1 MVFLNH
7 VHVLCLPQLHYL
19 YVITSHMRHPVESIS
34 TSGGGRDHS
43 YCLYFFGTSVRIDN
57 QNCINSY
64 EKNIF
69 GESEKKIDFCM
80 TLLQYAVF
88 FFVFLLKSIQFL
100 RRVTTLHTQN
110 EIIKKPKVF
119 FSANSF

>member
-1 MVFLNH
+1 
-7 VHVLCLPQLHYL
+7 
-19 YVITSHMRHPVESIS
+19 MRHPVESIS

-69 GESEKKIDFCM
+69 GESEKKNRFLHDITTVCS
-80 TLLQYAVF
+80 VF
-88 FFVFLLKSIQFL
+88 FC
-100 RRVTTLHTQN
+100 
-110 EIIKKPKVF
+110 F
-119 FSANSF
+119 FT

>member
-1 MVFLNH
+1 MS
-7 VHVLCLPQLHYL
+7 
-19 YVITSHMRHPVESIS
+19 YVC
-34 TSGGGRDHS
+34 HS
-43 YCLYFFGTSVRIDN
+43 YTTYTSLRHICVIRLSPFLQVEEDETIHTAFIFFGTSVRIDN

-69 GESEKKIDFCM
+69 GESEKKNRFLHDITTVCS
-80 TLLQYAVF
+80 V

-110 EIIKKPKVF
+110 EIIKKT
-119 FSANSF
+119 